1 MDVFSLVLIAQRN
14 NHAQIS
20 TIVLYLMRLL
30 IVLASYHQIHLI
42 LIEQM
47 SSSMVWSSYILFAL
61 SYILTMITITIL
73 FIFIILTVNIFV
85 DAIYEGY
92 KKDSK

>member
-1 MDVFSLVLIAQRN
+1 MHKLVMY
-14 NHAQIS
+14 
-20 TIVLYLMRLL
+20 VVYLMRLL
-30 IVLASYHQIHLI
+30 IILASYHHIHLI

-73 FIFIILTVNIFV
+73 FIFIILTVSIFV
-85 DAIYEGY
+85 DAIYESY
-92 KKDSK
+92 KKEHKW

>member
-1 MDVFSLVLIAQRN
+1 MHKLVLY
-14 NHAQIS
+14 
-20 TIVLYLMRLL
+20 VLYLMRLL

-61 SYILTMITITIL
+61 LYILTMITITIL
-73 FIFIILTVNIFV
+73 FIFIILTVGIFV
-85 DAIYEGY
+85 DAIYESY
-92 KKDSK
+92 KRSTNGSNT

>member
-1 MDVFSLVLIAQRN
+1 MHKLVLY
-14 NHAQIS
+14 
-20 TIVLYLMRLL
+20 VLYLMRLL
-30 IVLASYHQIHLI
+30 IIFASYHHIHLI

-61 SYILTMITITIL
+61 SYVLTMITITIL
-73 FIFIILTVNIFV
+73 FIFIILTVSIFI

-92 KKDSK
+92 KKEHKW